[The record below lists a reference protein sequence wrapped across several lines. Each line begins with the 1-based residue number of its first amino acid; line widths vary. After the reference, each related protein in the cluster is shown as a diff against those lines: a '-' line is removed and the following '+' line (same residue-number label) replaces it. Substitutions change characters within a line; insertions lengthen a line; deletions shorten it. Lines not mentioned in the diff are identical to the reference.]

1 MLKII
6 SPSMK
11 LIASNTF
18 YQLISKFITM
28 SITFALTYLI
38 SKNYGAYGYGLF
50 AIFQSFPALF
60 YIISDFGLNAIG
72 ALEISKNEK
81 KGGEVLSNILVLRL
95 ILSLLLVI
103 VCLIL
108 AFYLYPNEELRFGI
122 ALGSLI
128 IIAQTLVATTNII
141 YQLKLRYD
149 ISALTNVISYI
160 FILIGALYLI
170 NNQVSVVYLNFLY
183 VVATFLAFGL
193 NFYLLKKFD
202 IKLNV
207 RFQPKY
213 LKKLMILSWPLGL
226 MFVFSQINFKADSI
240 LLSILPIPNLGLTN
254 IETTGV
260 YALPYKIFEVM
271 LVLPTFLMNSAY
283 PLLLKSMQE
292 SFEKLKNNFRK
303 TIFYML
309 GIGGV
314 SSFVLF
320 SGVWF
325 MLTPDLISLIFDS
338 EFVYSRDILLILFSG
353 IFLFFL
359 TQPLAWFLV
368 IIEKQKYLPFI
379 YGFSA
384 ILNVSLNYL
393 FIPQYSFYA
402 SSVITLITEAVILTL
417 LLGVFFKFWYSKNV
431 S

>member
-95 ILSLLLVI
+95 ILSLLLII

-160 FILIGALYLI
+160 FILIGAFYLI

-314 SSFVLF
+314 SSLVLF

-338 EFVYSRDILLILFSG
+338 EFIYSRDILLILFSG

>member
-1 MLKII
+1 MLKLL
-6 SPSMK
+6 SPGIK

-18 YQLISKFITM
+18 YQLLSKFITM

-81 KGGEVLSNILVLRL
+81 KGSEVLSNILVLRL
-95 ILSLLLVI
+95 ILSLFLMVI
-103 VCLIL
+103 CLIL

-128 IIAQTLVATTNII
+128 IVAQTLVATTNII
-141 YQLKLRYD
+141 FQLKLRYD
-149 ISALTNVISYI
+149 ISALSNVISYI
-160 FILIGALYLI
+160 FILLGALYFI
-170 NNQVSVVYLNFLY
+170 NNQVSVVFLNFLY
-183 VVATFLAFGL
+183 VIGTFLAFGL
-193 NFYLLKKFD
+193 NFYFLKKFD
-202 IKLNV
+202 IKIKLKYEG
-207 RFQPKY
+207 KY
-213 LKKLMILSWPLGL
+213 LSKLALLSWPLGL

-271 LVLPTFLMNSAY
+271 LVVPTFLMNSTY
-283 PLLLKSMQE
+283 PLLLKSMQNG
-292 SFEKLKNNFRK
+292 FDKLKNNFKK
-303 TIFYML
+303 TVFFMF
-309 GIGGV
+309 GIGAA
-314 SSFVLF
+314 SSLVLF
-320 SGVWF
+320 VGVWF
-325 MLTPDLISLIFDS
+325 FLTPDLISLIFDS

-368 IIEKQKYLPFI
+368 IIEKQRYLPFI

-384 ILNVSLNYL
+384 ILNVSLNL
-393 FIPQYSFYA
+393 IFIPQYSFYA
-402 SSVITLITEAVILTL
+402 SSVITLVTEGVILVL
-417 LLGVFFKFWYSKNV
+417 LLGVFFKFWFAKNA

>member
-1 MLKII
+1 MLKLL
-6 SPSMK
+6 SPGIK

-18 YQLISKFITM
+18 YQLLSKFITM

-81 KGGEVLSNILVLRL
+81 KGSEVLSNILVLRL
-95 ILSLLLVI
+95 ILSLFLMVI
-103 VCLIL
+103 CLIL

-128 IIAQTLVATTNII
+128 IVAQTLVATTNII

-149 ISALTNVISYI
+149 ISALSNVISYI
-160 FILIGALYLI
+160 FILLGALYFI
-170 NNQVSVVYLNFLY
+170 NNQVSVVFLNFLY
-183 VVATFLAFGL
+183 VIGTFLAFGL
-193 NFYLLKKFD
+193 NFYFLKKFD
-202 IKLNV
+202 IKIKLKYEG
-207 RFQPKY
+207 KY
-213 LKKLMILSWPLGL
+213 LSKLALLSWPLGL

-271 LVLPTFLMNSAY
+271 LVLPTFLMNSTY
-283 PLLLKSMQE
+283 PLLLKSMQNG
-292 SFEKLKNNFRK
+292 FDKLKNNFKK
-303 TIFYML
+303 TVFFMF
-309 GIGGV
+309 GIGAA
-314 SSFVLF
+314 SSLVLF
-320 SGVWF
+320 VGVWF
-325 MLTPDLISLIFDS
+325 FLTPDLISLIFDS

-384 ILNVSLNYL
+384 ILNVSLNL
-393 FIPQYSFYA
+393 IFIPQYSFYA
-402 SSVITLITEAVILTL
+402 SSVITLVTEGVILVL
-417 LLGVFFKFWYSKNV
+417 LLGVFFKFWFAKNAA
-431 S
+431 

>member
-1 MLKII
+1 MLKLL
-6 SPSMK
+6 SPGIK

-18 YQLISKFITM
+18 YQLLSKFITM

-81 KGGEVLSNILVLRL
+81 KGSEILSNILVLRL
-95 ILSLLLVI
+95 ILSLFLMVI
-103 VCLIL
+103 CLIL

-128 IIAQTLVATTNII
+128 IVAQTLVATTNIV

-149 ISALTNVISYI
+149 ISALSNVISYI
-160 FILIGALYLI
+160 FILLGALYFI
-170 NNQVSVVYLNFLY
+170 NNQVSVVFLNFLY
-183 VVATFLAFGL
+183 VIGTFLAFGL
-193 NFYLLKKFD
+193 NFYFLKKFD
-202 IKLNV
+202 IKIKLKYEG
-207 RFQPKY
+207 KY
-213 LKKLMILSWPLGL
+213 LSKLALLSWPLGL

-271 LVLPTFLMNSAY
+271 LVLPTFLMNSTY
-283 PLLLKSMQE
+283 PLLLKSMQNG
-292 SFEKLKNNFRK
+292 FDKLKNNFKK
-303 TIFYML
+303 TVFFMC
-309 GIGGV
+309 GIGAA
-314 SSFVLF
+314 SSLVLF
-320 SGVWF
+320 VGVWF
-325 MLTPDLISLIFDS
+325 FLTPDLISLIFDS

-368 IIEKQKYLPFI
+368 IIEKQRYLPFI

-384 ILNVSLNYL
+384 ILNVSLNL
-393 FIPQYSFYA
+393 IFIPQYSFYA
-402 SSVITLITEAVILTL
+402 SSVITLVTEGVILVL
-417 LLGVFFKFWYSKNV
+417 LLGVFFKFWFAKNA

>member
-1 MLKII
+1 
-6 SPSMK
+6 
-11 LIASNTF
+11 
-18 YQLISKFITM
+18 M

-81 KGGEVLSNILVLRL
+81 KGSEVLSNILVLRL
-95 ILSLLLVI
+95 ILSLFLMVI
-103 VCLIL
+103 CLIL

-128 IIAQTLVATTNII
+128 IVAQTLVATTNII

-149 ISALTNVISYI
+149 ISALSNVISYI
-160 FILIGALYLI
+160 FILLGALYFI
-170 NNQVSVVYLNFLY
+170 NNQVSVVFLNFLY
-183 VVATFLAFGL
+183 VIGTFLAFGL
-193 NFYLLKKFD
+193 NFYFLKKFD
-202 IKLNV
+202 IKIKLKYEG
-207 RFQPKY
+207 KY
-213 LKKLMILSWPLGL
+213 LSKLALLSWPLGL

-271 LVLPTFLMNSAY
+271 LVLPTFLMNSTY
-283 PLLLKSMQE
+283 PLLLKSMQNG
-292 SFEKLKNNFRK
+292 FDKLKNNFKK
-303 TIFYML
+303 TVFFMF
-309 GIGGV
+309 GIGAA
-314 SSFVLF
+314 SSLVLF
-320 SGVWF
+320 VGVWF
-325 MLTPDLISLIFDS
+325 FLTPDLISLIFDS

-368 IIEKQKYLPFI
+368 IIEKQRYLPFI

-384 ILNVSLNYL
+384 ILNVSLNL
-393 FIPQYSFYA
+393 IFIPQYSFYA
-402 SSVITLITEAVILTL
+402 SSVITLVTEGVILVL
-417 LLGVFFKFWYSKNV
+417 LLGVFFKFWFAKNA

>member
-6 SPSMK
+6 SPSMR

-95 ILSLLLVI
+95 ILSLLLII

-314 SSFVLF
+314 SSLVLF

-325 MLTPDLISLIFDS
+325 MLTPELISLIFDS
-338 EFVYSRDILLILFSG
+338 EFIYSRDILLILFSG

>member
-1 MLKII
+1 MLKLL
-6 SPSMK
+6 SPGIK

-18 YQLISKFITM
+18 YQLLSKFITM

-81 KGGEVLSNILVLRL
+81 KGSEVLSNILVLRL
-95 ILSLLLVI
+95 ILSLFLMVI
-103 VCLIL
+103 CLIL

-128 IIAQTLVATTNII
+128 IVAQTLVATTNII

-149 ISALTNVISYI
+149 ISALSNVISYI
-160 FILIGALYLI
+160 FILLGALYFI
-170 NNQVSVVYLNFLY
+170 NNQVSVVFLNFLY
-183 VVATFLAFGL
+183 VIGTFLAFGL
-193 NFYLLKKFD
+193 NFYFLKKFD
-202 IKLNV
+202 IKIKLKYEG
-207 RFQPKY
+207 KY
-213 LKKLMILSWPLGL
+213 LSKLALLSWPLGL

-271 LVLPTFLMNSAY
+271 LVLPTFLMNSTY
-283 PLLLKSMQE
+283 PLLLKSMQNG
-292 SFEKLKNNFRK
+292 FDKLKNNFKK
-303 TIFYML
+303 TVFFMF
-309 GIGGV
+309 GIGAA
-314 SSFVLF
+314 SSLVLF
-320 SGVWF
+320 VGVWF
-325 MLTPDLISLIFDS
+325 FLTPDLISLIFDS

-368 IIEKQKYLPFI
+368 IIEKQRYLPFI

-384 ILNVSLNYL
+384 ILNVSLNL
-393 FIPQYSFYA
+393 IFIPQYSFYA
-402 SSVITLITEAVILTL
+402 SSVITLVTEGVILVL
-417 LLGVFFKFWYSKNV
+417 LLGVFFKFWFAKNA

>member
-6 SPSMK
+6 SPSMR

-95 ILSLLLVI
+95 ILSLLLII

-314 SSFVLF
+314 SSLVLF

-338 EFVYSRDILLILFSG
+338 EFIYSRDILLILFSG

>member
-1 MLKII
+1 MLKLL
-6 SPSMK
+6 SPGIK

-18 YQLISKFITM
+18 YQLLSKFITM

-81 KGGEVLSNILVLRL
+81 KGSEVLSNILVLRL
-95 ILSLLLVI
+95 ILSLFLMVI
-103 VCLIL
+103 CLIL

-128 IIAQTLVATTNII
+128 IVAQTLVATTNII

-149 ISALTNVISYI
+149 ISALSNVISYI
-160 FILIGALYLI
+160 FILLGALYFI
-170 NNQVSVVYLNFLY
+170 NNQVSVVFLNFLY
-183 VVATFLAFGL
+183 VIGTFLAFGL
-193 NFYLLKKFD
+193 NFYFLKKFD
-202 IKLNV
+202 IKIKLKYEG
-207 RFQPKY
+207 KY
-213 LKKLMILSWPLGL
+213 LSKLALLSWPLGL

-271 LVLPTFLMNSAY
+271 LVLPTFLMNSTY
-283 PLLLKSMQE
+283 PLLLKSMQNG
-292 SFEKLKNNFRK
+292 FDKLKNNFKK
-303 TIFYML
+303 TVFFMF
-309 GIGGV
+309 GIGAA
-314 SSFVLF
+314 SSLVLF
-320 SGVWF
+320 VGVWF
-325 MLTPDLISLIFDS
+325 FLTPDLISLIFDS

-384 ILNVSLNYL
+384 ILNVSLNL
-393 FIPQYSFYA
+393 IFIPQYSFYA
-402 SSVITLITEAVILTL
+402 SSVITLVTEGVILVL
-417 LLGVFFKFWYSKNV
+417 LLGVFFKFWFAKNA

>member
-1 MLKII
+1 MLKLL
-6 SPSMK
+6 SPSIK

-18 YQLISKFITM
+18 YQLLSKFITM

-81 KGGEVLSNILVLRL
+81 KGSEILSNILVLRL
-95 ILSLLLVI
+95 ILSLFLI
-103 VCLIL
+103 IICLIL
-108 AFYLYPNEELRFGI
+108 ALFLYPNEELRFGI

-128 IIAQTLVATTNII
+128 IVAQTLVATTNII

-149 ISALTNVISYI
+149 ISALSNVISYI
-160 FILIGALYLI
+160 FILLGALYFI
-170 NNQVSVVYLNFLY
+170 NNQVSVVFLNFLY
-183 VVATFLAFGL
+183 VVGTFLAFGL
-193 NFYLLKKFD
+193 NFYFLKKFD
-202 IKLNV
+202 IKIKLKYEG
-207 RFQPKY
+207 KY
-213 LKKLMILSWPLGL
+213 LSKLAFLSWPLGL

-240 LLSILPIPNLGLTN
+240 LLSILPIPHLGLTN

-292 SFEKLKNNFRK
+292 SFEKLKYNFK
-303 TIFYML
+303 KSIFYMF
-309 GIGGV
+309 GIGTF
-314 SSFVLF
+314 SSLILFV
-320 SGVWF
+320 GVWF
-325 MLTPDLISLIFDS
+325 FLTPDLISLIFDS
-338 EFVYSRDILLILFSG
+338 EFIYSRDILLILFSG

-384 ILNVSLNYL
+384 ILNVSLNL
-393 FIPQYSFYA
+393 IFIPQYSFYA
-402 SSVITLITEAVILTL
+402 SSVITLVTEGVILVL
-417 LLGVFFKFWYSKNV
+417 LLGVFLKFWFAKNA

>member
-6 SPSMK
+6 SPSMR

-95 ILSLLLVI
+95 ILSLLLII

-193 NFYLLKKFD
+193 NFYLLRKFD

-314 SSFVLF
+314 SSLVLF

-338 EFVYSRDILLILFSG
+338 EFIYSRDILLILFSG

-417 LLGVFFKFWYSKNV
+417 LLGVFFKFWHSKNV

>member
-1 MLKII
+1 MLKLL
-6 SPSMK
+6 SPGIK

-18 YQLISKFITM
+18 YQLLSKFITM

-81 KGGEVLSNILVLRL
+81 KGSEILSNILVLRL
-95 ILSLLLVI
+95 ILSLFLMI
-103 VCLIL
+103 ICLIL

-128 IIAQTLVATTNII
+128 IVAQTLVATTNII

-149 ISALTNVISYI
+149 ISALSNVISYI
-160 FILIGALYLI
+160 FILLGALYFI
-170 NNQVSVVYLNFLY
+170 NNQVSVVFLNFLY
-183 VVATFLAFGL
+183 VIGTFLAFGL
-193 NFYLLKKFD
+193 NFYFLKKFD
-202 IKLNV
+202 IKIKLKYEG
-207 RFQPKY
+207 KY
-213 LKKLMILSWPLGL
+213 LSKLALLSWPLGL

-271 LVLPTFLMNSAY
+271 LVLPTFLMNSTY
-283 PLLLKSMQE
+283 PLLLKSMQNG
-292 SFEKLKNNFRK
+292 FDKLKNNFKK
-303 TIFYML
+303 TVIFMF
-309 GIGGV
+309 GIGTA
-314 SSFVLF
+314 SSLVLF
-320 SGVWF
+320 VGVWF
-325 MLTPDLISLIFDS
+325 FLTPDLISLIFDS

-384 ILNVSLNYL
+384 ILNVSLNL
-393 FIPQYSFYA
+393 IFIPQYSFYA
-402 SSVITLITEAVILTL
+402 SSVITLITEGVILVL
-417 LLGVFFKFWYSKNV
+417 LLGVFFNFWFAKNA